1 MKRNSHR
8 LLAALSLALV
18 AAPSAAASRW
28 RALERIA
35 GHEPVAVTVEGAAR
49 GYYRLD
55 RVAPLEIP
63 VTGPARLQVI
73 TRAEIAPGREGAS
86 YRVWGDLDGT
96 RLREERTG
104 SAPARKASIA
114 VAGRVV
120 CRSRTFSWEIP
131 AGDHRLRIFG
141 DVPPAGAR
149 GGNGGVVLARLRMS
163 VLESGPL
170 PMVSL
175 TPVDAFRSVTL
186 AEGETLI
193 PYYTITPAKPV
204 RVRVVGPT
212 DLELTA
218 RLDFDSTMRGEQSY
232 RVQVWGAGRR
242 LRQFDW
248 RTTKASTASYTD
260 LRDRVASK
268 MSRATFPVGEG
279 THELLVH
286 LVEPKQGSA
295 EIRIRI
301 PQPTA
306 GESE

>member
-1 MKRNSHR
+1 MKRNSHC

-18 AAPSAAASRW
+18 AAPSAAAPRW

-73 TRAEIAPGREGAS
+73 TRAEIAPGREGVW

-96 RLREERTG
+96 RLREERTE

-114 VAGRVV
+114 GAARVV
-120 CRSRTFSWEIP
+120 CKSRTFSWEIP

-141 DVPPAGAR
+141 DVPPPAR
-149 GGNGGVVLARLRMS
+149 GGNGGAVLARLRMS
-163 VLESGPL
+163 LSETGPL

-175 TPVDAFRSVTL
+175 TPVDAIRSVTL

-193 PYYTITPAKPV
+193 PYYTIVPGKPA

-212 DLELTA
+212 DLELTS
-218 RLDFDSTMRGEQSY
+218 RLDFDTTMRGEQSY
-232 RVQVWGAGRR
+232 RVQVWEAGRR

-260 LRDRVASK
+260 LHDRVASK
-268 MSRATFPVGEG
+268 MSRVTFPVGEG

-286 LVEPKQGSA
+286 LIEPKQGSA

-306 GESE
+306 GASE